1 MLLRGKLQYVG
12 ELKKGVSSSTGN
24 EWAMREIGI
33 EVVEHYGVEEPKTRT
48 HKVLAS
54 LSGEEAINFTLQV
67 GAPVQMNIHYSVR
80 EYENRLYTSNKAWG
94 ITLC

>member
-67 GAPVQMNIHYSVR
+67 GTPVQMNVHYSVR
-80 EYENRLYTSNKAWG
+80 EYENKLYTSNKVWG
-94 ITLC
+94 IVLC

>member
-1 MLLRGKLQYVG
+1 MIVKGKLQYIGDLKTGISPRTG
-12 ELKKGVSSSTGN
+12 E
-24 EWAMREIGI
+24 EWALREIGV
-33 EVVEHYGVEEPKTRT
+33 EYTEHYGVEEPKTRT

-80 EYENRLYTSNKAWG
+80 EYENKLYTSNKVWG
-94 ITLC
+94 IVLC

>member
-12 ELKKGVSSSTGN
+12 ELKRGVSSSTGN

-67 GAPVQMNIHYSVR
+67 GASVQMNIHYSVR
-80 EYENRLYTSNKAWG
+80 EYENKLYTSNKVWG
-94 ITLC
+94 IVLC